1 METRRVCFP
10 ASKSLS
16 FCLDELKVEVQLLAR
31 VPRVTK
37 KVGSASRELL
47 FFSHYNF

>member
-1 METRRVCFP
+1 METRQVCSP
-10 ASKSLS
+10 ASNNPS
-16 FCLDELKVEVQLLAR
+16 FCLDELKVEVELLAR